1 MAIAA
6 TIDLHQGVDQHGR
19 KFGYVSGD
27 GGGYFFTWHKTLG
40 ETVASLEEDAVDGDG
55 GLTEMEAALYLLDKI
70 KSHFDTNLES
80 MVDLLDET
88 PGAAMFIVGMEDTA
102 DVAQSW
108 LDAGFTIE
116 DVSDWWDAGCWDA
129 DRTAL
134 LRDAGLTPEQVATT
148 APASVLEGRSWGYA
162 HSNGDVSTEA
172 VVAEFE

>member
-1 MAIAA
+1 MISA
-6 TIDLHQGVDQHGR
+6 TIDMNQGVDQQGR

-40 ETVASLEEDAVDGDG
+40 ETIASLGEDMVDGDG
-55 GLTEMEAALYLLDKI
+55 GLSEIEVALYLLDKI

-80 MVDLLDET
+80 MVDLIDET
-88 PGAAMFIVGMEDTA
+88 PGAAMLIVGMEDTA

-116 DVSDWWDAGCWDA
+116 NVSDWWDAGCWDA

-134 LRDAGLTPEQVATT
+134 LREAGLTPEQVATP
-148 APASVLEGRSWGYA
+148 APPSILEGRSWGYA
-162 HSNGDVSTEA
+162 FCNNDCNIDDLIRA
-172 VVAEFE
+172 LK